1 MQNYTCT
8 ACAAVHR
15 DSRDQLH
22 ACYILEREEIVDITL
37 QEEDELIHNCQLMNI
52 DALDNLIPL
61 CTTCRDYFQL
71 QLMGIELVL
80 PRNRYGKAR
89 HRWLVKKELA
99 SQRMPTG
106 ELYETIHHKKLQFS
120 YPCQE
125 PPPSLLR
132 HRMHRYVH
140 GISSKRPET
149 KKKRKVRLLRCVCY
163 SGRCPH
169 LFHASVSIQL
179 AQIEHEPRGM
189 SFDSLRRRSLPQ
201 VAAGV
206 PPRRSGVKAAK
217 WWVLKKSRRLRYR
230 REVGYQSRALRCEA
244 AWRHGGTTATP
255 ALSSGW
261 PPRQRRRPRSPFLPV
276 EPLTTSTLSLVP
288 ET

>member
-1 MQNYTCT
+1 M
-8 ACAAVHR
+8 
-15 DSRDQLH
+15 DQLH
-22 ACYILEREEIVDITL
+22 ACYILEREEIMDITL
-37 QEEDELIHNCQLMNI
+37 EEEDELIHNCQLMNI

-71 QLMGIELVL
+71 QLMGVELVL
-80 PRNRYGKAR
+80 PRNRYGKVR

-106 ELYETIHHKKLQFS
+106 ELYKLKLSTTKSCSFRTRAS
-120 YPCQE
+120 SPH
-125 PPPSLLR
+125 PSQLR

-179 AQIEHEPRGM
+179 AQIEQETARHV
-189 SFDSLRRRSLPQ
+189 LR
-201 VAAGV
+201 
-206 PPRRSGVKAAK
+206 
-217 WWVLKKSRRLRYR
+217 
-230 REVGYQSRALRCEA
+230 
-244 AWRHGGTTATP
+244 
-255 ALSSGW
+255 
-261 PPRQRRRPRSPFLPV
+261 PF
-276 EPLTTSTLSLVP
+276 
-288 ET
+288 